1 MVVVVE
7 DVAEV
12 VVGLILVT
20 LLAMVLEILFAFII
34 LLGIVGDI
42 IAIEVV

>member
-20 LLAMVLEILFAFII
+20 LLALVLEILFAFII
-34 LLGIVGDI
+34 LLGIIGDI

>member
-1 MVVVVE
+1 LVVVVE

-20 LLAMVLEILFAFII
+20 LLALVLEILFAFII